1 VFFWDHTQAQE
12 REKLD
17 GFKTMGSGA
26 LADIKKMK
34 NKQIEKLDQ
43 EALEDAE
50 EGAAL
55 QEDLE
60 LPLKLLS
67 GWDPKD
73 PGAPSNDG
81 EAMDGLIVGVL
92 EYACAIKSI
101 GVSCAS

>member
-1 VFFWDHTQAQE
+1 
-12 REKLD
+12 
-17 GFKTMGSGA
+17 MGSGA
-26 LADIKKMK
+26 LADIKKQK

-43 EALEDAE
+43 EALVDAE

-81 EAMDGLIVGVL
+81 TREYCGLHT
-92 EYACAIKSI
+92 ARMHTSNTT
-101 GVSCAS
+101 

>member
-1 VFFWDHTQAQE
+1 MRASQAAE
-12 REKLD
+12 RDKLD

-34 NKQIEKLDQ
+34 NRQIEKLDE
-43 EALEDAE
+43 EAAEDLE
-50 EGAAL
+50 EGLAL

-73 PGAPSNDG
+73 PNAPNADG
-81 EAMDGLIVGVL
+81 NPPL
-92 EYACAIKSI
+92 
-101 GVSCAS
+101 

>member
-1 VFFWDHTQAQE
+1 MRAFACFFWWWWQAQE
-12 REKLD
+12 RDKLD

-34 NKQIEKLDQ
+34 NKQIEKLDL

-50 EGAAL
+50 EGLAL

-67 GWDPKD
+67 GWD
-73 PGAPSNDG
+73 SNDPN
-81 EAMDGLIVGVL
+81 APAKDGKK
-92 EYACAIKSI
+92 APKR
-101 GVSCAS
+101 ASQRR